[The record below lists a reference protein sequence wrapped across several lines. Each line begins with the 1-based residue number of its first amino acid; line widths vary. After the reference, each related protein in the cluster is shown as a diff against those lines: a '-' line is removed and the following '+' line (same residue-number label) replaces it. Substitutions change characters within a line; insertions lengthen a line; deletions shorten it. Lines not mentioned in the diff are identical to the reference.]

1 MSQGKLKIGY
11 CRVST
16 HCGEQLSALQNQIDR
31 VQACGVDQVIT
42 DIESGSSNSREGM
55 SELLNL
61 IDQDLV
67 GEIISTRVDRLGR
80 DATATDSL
88 ILLAAQRSITIRT
101 IDGGLVEAETPQGF
115 LMSRLHTTLAEM
127 ETRMLSLRITRGLQ
141 QRRKNRFPVRSR
153 APWGYQIS
161 QDKTCFQLDPVQSGP
176 ARDFLLLLEKLNWR
190 MTSALIASKPEP
202 KLTSVMSVKGWLYN
216 PILRGGIGY
225 HRFGHCQYREI
236 VWDTHEA
243 LITHDKFK
251 EISSIMDSNRT
262 MWGFNAKTQPKLLT
276 GLCKCPNCGNRLCYS
291 KKNLICAKRGCVSQY
306 KSTKE
311 SVIVEAINEKLQQ
324 AASKLGDFLEDE
336 PPEAQALRDQIKRLE
351 SMDDP
356 DLAEAVE
363 SKKRK
368 LNALLQSPCPETL
381 ERVEALASSDAWKN
395 ATVEELRL
403 VYQEF
408 VKQAWADRGRVTG
421 VDLKI

>member
-1 MSQGKLKIGY
+1 MG
-11 CRVST
+11 
-16 HCGEQLSALQNQIDR
+16 
-31 VQACGVDQVIT
+31 
-42 DIESGSSNSREGM
+42 
-55 SELLNL
+55 ELLNL

-67 GEIISTRVDRLGR
+67 DEIVATRVDRLGR

-88 ILLAAQRSITIRT
+88 ILLAAQRAITIRT

-115 LMSRLHTTLAEM
+115 LMSRLHTSLAEM

-161 QDKTCFQLDPVQSGP
+161 PDKTCFQLNPEQSGS
-176 ARDFLLLLEKLNWR
+176 ARDFLLTLEKVEWR
-190 MTSALIASKPEP
+190 MTSALNASNPKPP
-202 KLTSVMSVKGWLYN
+202 LSSVMSVKGWLYN

-225 HRFGHCQYREI
+225 YRTGHCTYREVI
-236 VWDTHEA
+236 WDCHEP
-243 LITHDKFK
+243 LIAHDKFN
-251 EISSIMDSNRT
+251 EINSVMESNRR
-262 MWGFNAKTQPKLLT
+262 MWGYNAKTKPKLLT
-276 GLCKCPNCGNRLCYS
+276 GLCKCPNCGNRLAYS
-291 KKNLICAKRGCVSQY
+291 KTNLICAKRGCVSQY

-311 SVIVEAINEKLQQ
+311 SVIVEAINEELQQ
-324 AASKLGDFLEDE
+324 AASKFGSFLQDE
-336 PPEAQALRDQIKRLE
+336 PPEAQALRDQIARLE
-351 SMDDP
+351 KLNDP

-363 SKKRK
+363 AKQRK
-368 LNALLQSPCPETL
+368 LNALLQSPSQETV
-381 ERVEALASSDAWKN
+381 ERVSALASSDAWKQ

-408 VKQAWADRGRVTG
+408 VKQVWADRGKVTG